1 MHSARTGV
9 WLLAVWRE
17 TSWDE
22 PLIGQGIRLRPPTL
36 EDYEAW
42 AKLRSASR
50 AHTEPWEPAWTADEL
65 SKGAF
70 RRRIERYQ
78 SDRNAGVGYPFFVT
92 RSRDDV
98 LLGACNL
105 NNVRRGVLQSAD
117 VGYWIGS
124 PYVRQ
129 GHTRAAV
136 RRVLAFA
143 FEELHLHRVEA
154 ACQPDNA
161 ASRQLLE
168 SVGFQYEG
176 RARAYLNIAGEW
188 RDHDRLAILS
198 SDLRA

>member
-1 MHSARTGV
+1 M
-9 WLLAVWRE
+9 AVWRE
-17 TSWDE
+17 TPWDE
-22 PLIGQGIRLRPPTL
+22 PLAGEGIRLRAPML
-36 EDYEAW
+36 GDYEAW

-70 RRRIERYQ
+70 RRRIERYDA
-78 SDRNAGVGYPFFVT
+78 DRNAGAGYPFFVM
-92 RSRDDV
+92 RARDNV

-117 VGYWIGS
+117 IGYWIGT

-143 FEELHLHRVEA
+143 FDELRLHRIEA
-154 ACQPDNA
+154 ACQPANT
-161 ASRQLLE
+161 ASRTLLE
-168 SVGFQYEG
+168 GVGFRYEG
-176 RARAYLNIAGEW
+176 LARAYLNIAGQW
-188 RDHDRLAILS
+188 RDHDRFAILS
-198 SDLRA
+198 TDPRS

>member
-1 MHSARTGV
+1 
-9 WLLAVWRE
+9 LAVWRE

-22 PLIGQGIRLRPPTL
+22 TLTGQGIRLRAPTL
-36 EDYEAW
+36 SDYEGW

-50 AHTEPWEPAWTADEL
+50 THTEPWEPAWTSDEL

-78 SDRNAGVGYPFFVT
+78 ADREAGLGYPFFVV

-117 VGYWIGS
+117 IGYWIGS
-124 PYVRQ
+124 PYVRK
-129 GHTRAAV
+129 GHTRGAV

-143 FEELHLHRVEA
+143 FDELRLHRVEA
-154 ACQPDNA
+154 ACQPSNK

-168 SVGFQYEG
+168 SVGFIHEG
-176 RARAYLNIAGEW
+176 RSRSFLNIAGEW
-188 RDHDRLAILS
+188 RDHDRFAILS
-198 SDLRA
+198 SDLRT